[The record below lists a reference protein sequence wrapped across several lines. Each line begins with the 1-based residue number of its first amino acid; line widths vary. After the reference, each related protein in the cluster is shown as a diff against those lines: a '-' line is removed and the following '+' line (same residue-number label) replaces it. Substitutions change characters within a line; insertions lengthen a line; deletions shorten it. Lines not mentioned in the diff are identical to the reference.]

1 MKLKLLR
8 VKVIR
13 IPKDLGIMILK
24 FLLTPEV
31 HSSGK
36 IVSLNLAASSW

>member
-1 MKLKLLR
+1 MKLKVMG
-8 VKVIR
+8 VKVIC
-13 IPKDLGIMILK
+13 IPKDLGIKILK
-24 FLLTPEV
+24 FLLTSKV